1 MIAVGVGCR
10 RGTSAEA
17 IEALVRQ
24 ALGQVPAAG
33 TRSLFSIEDKSGE
46 PGLVE
51 AAGRLGLALVF
62 VTRDAL
68 RDQEPRIQTPS
79 PRAKARFGVPSVAEA
94 AALAGAGPHAALIVP
109 RITRDGVTC
118 AVAVA

>member
-1 MIAVGVGCR
+1 MIAIGVGCR
-10 RGTSAEA
+10 CGTSADA
-17 IEALVRQ
+17 IETLVRQ
-24 ALGQVPAAG
+24 ALTRAPSTG
-33 TRSLFSIEDKSGE
+33 TRSLFTIEDKSSE

-62 VTRDAL
+62 VTRAAL
-68 RDQEPRIQTPS
+68 RDQAPRIQTPS
-79 PRAKARFGVPSVAEA
+79 PHSEARFGVPSVAEA

-109 RITRDGVTC
+109 RITRAGVTC